1 MPKKIEKKIQKY
13 YANRAKEYDKTYL
26 RPERQDDIKKI
37 HLLLKNLLKGHR
49 VLEIACGTGFW
60 TKTIASVA
68 KFITAV
74 DINNEVLRIAKNK
87 LIHSKNVIFIQDDVY
102 LLNMTQGVFSAGYA
116 GSWWSHI
123 LKSKLKGFLDVF
135 HSKFQPEAL
144 IIFMDNRYREGSS
157 TPISRT
163 DSDGNTYQIR
173 KLDDGQEYEILK
185 NFPTKQEIMESLG
198 TSVKNFE
205 MESLP
210 YFWIVYYNIS

>member
-1 MPKKIEKKIQKY
+1 MPKKIENKIQKY
-13 YANRAKEYDKTYL
+13 YADRAKEYDKTYS
-26 RPERQDDIKKI
+26 RPERQEDIKKI
-37 HLLLKNLLKGHR
+37 HILLKKLLKGHR

-68 KFITAV
+68 EFITAV
-74 DINNEVLRIAKNK
+74 DINNEVLQIAENR
-87 LIHSKNVIFIQDDVY
+87 LISSKNVIFIQDDVY
-102 LLNMTQGVFSAGYA
+102 SLNKVQGVFSAGYA

-123 LKSKLKGFLDVF
+123 LKSKLKSFLDTF
-135 HSKFQPEAL
+135 HSQLQPGAL
-144 IIFMDNRYREGSS
+144 IVFMDNRYCEGSS

-198 TSVKNFE
+198 SSVNNFQIE
-205 MESLP
+205 CLT
-210 YFWIVYYNIS
+210 YFWIAYYNIS